1 LISPKPVRI
10 DTLINN
16 IAKLIERI
24 IGEDIELKTGFSGND
39 LLVRVDPGQIEQVL
53 MNMAT
58 NSRDAM
64 PRGGRLSVTTM
75 QVVVEKGTEA
85 RFDLQESGKY
95 VLISVADTGTGID
108 RTSMERIFNPFYT
121 TKEVGKGT
129 GLGLSIAHGII
140 KQHNGSILV
149 SSVPGNGTTFDIY
162 LPLVEGGSLMEE
174 SNRPAPLVN
183 GRETLL
189 VAEDE
194 EIVGLYLK
202 RILEKA
208 GYRVIVAH
216 DGEDAVEL
224 FRQHDDISL
233 IVSDVVMPRKSGM
246 EMAEEIR
253 KLKPGIKVLFIS
265 GYAADIMPA
274 KGTIE
279 EGSVFVTKPFQ
290 KNDLLQKVREV
301 LDKD

>member
-1 LISPKPVRI
+1 
-10 DTLINN
+10 
-16 IAKLIERI
+16 
-24 IGEDIELKTGFSGND
+24 
-39 LLVRVDPGQIEQVL
+39 

-64 PRGGRLSVTTM
+64 PHGGRLSITTK

-85 RFDLQESGKY
+85 RFDLPESGNY

-149 SSVPGNGTTFDIY
+149 SSEPGKGTTFDIY
-162 LPLVEGGSLMEE
+162 LPLVEGSSLKEE
-174 SNRPAPLVN
+174 ANRPAPLVN

-194 EIVGLYLK
+194 EIVRLYLK

-208 GYRVIVAH
+208 GYKVIVAH
-216 DGEDAVEL
+216 DGEDAVER
-224 FRQHDDISL
+224 FRKHDDISL
-233 IVSDVVMPRKSGM
+233 IVSDVVMPRKSGK
-246 EMAEEIR
+246 ELVEEIR
-253 KLKPGIKVLFIS
+253 KLKPGIKVVFIS
-265 GYAADIMPA
+265 GYAADIMH
-274 KGTIE
+274 KQGIIE
-279 EGSVFVTKPFQ
+279 EGSVFITKPFQ
-290 KNDLLQKVREV
+290 KNDLLQKIREV
-301 LDKD
+301 LDMD